1 MSRPTSAQI
10 NLAHLRHNYHVLRKR
25 AAPARIM
32 AVVKAEAYGHGLD
45 IVAPALHA
53 EHCLDFAVTDAA
65 EGARLR
71 EILPDDKVSIVLL
84 SGVFDSEDATAAAD
98 LGLNPVIS
106 DDWQLELLRE
116 ARFSGQAWLK
126 VETGMHRLGTHDA
139 VALYGKMRKAG
150 IGIAGIMSHLAC
162 ADTPDHPLNAAQ
174 LEAFARI
181 HTQLG
186 NNLPASLLNSAGIAA
201 MAEHHGDVVR
211 PGIALYGVEPVP
223 SMRLGLRP
231 VMRLCSRI
239 MAMHELTP
247 GDSVSYGAT
256 YTAAKAER
264 IAVVAAGYGDGLPRS
279 LSNTGCAVWQRQR
292 LAIIGRVCMDYC
304 MVDMEN
310 NMPDIG
316 DAIEFWGENLLAGKV
331 AKQAGTIAYE
341 LFTGVGMRVP
351 RQAVESF
358 A

>member
-25 AAPARIM
+25 AAPARTM

-53 EHCLDFAVTDAA
+53 EHCLDFAVTDTA

-71 EILPDDKVSIVLL
+71 EILPDDKVSIALL

-116 ARFSGQAWLK
+116 ACFSGQAWLK
-126 VETGMHRLGTHDA
+126 VETGMHRLGAHDA
-139 VALYGKMRKAG
+139 EALYGKMRKAG

-162 ADTPDHPLNAAQ
+162 ADTPDHPLNATQVAS
-174 LEAFARI
+174 FARI
-181 HTQLG
+181 HARLG
-186 NNLPASLLNSAGIAA
+186 NDLPASLLNSAGIAA
-201 MAEHHGDVVR
+201 MAKHHGDVVR
-211 PGIALYGVEPVP
+211 PGIALYGVEPVA
-223 SMRLGLRP
+223 SILLGLRP
-231 VMRLCSRI
+231 VMRLSSRI
-239 MAMHELTP
+239 MAVHELTP

-256 YTAAKAER
+256 YTATEAGR
-264 IAVVAAGYGDGLPRS
+264 IAVVAAGYGDGLPRR
-279 LSNTGCAVWQRQR
+279 LSNTGFAIWRGQR

-304 MVDMEN
+304 MLDIGN
-310 NMPDIG
+310 HRADIG
-316 DAIEFWGENLLAGKV
+316 DAVELWGEHLWAGEV
-331 AKQAGTIAYE
+331 AEQAGTIAYE
-341 LFTGVGMRVP
+341 LFTGVGTRVP
-351 RQAVESF
+351 RQAVETF